1 MTLMQPK
8 CISAS
13 CGHTR
18 CAKCEV
24 YQVAVTE
31 LNESGE
37 KPRKQKKSG
46 GFNNPVEN
54 AALQSRYSS
63 TKPQYT
69 ASTAS
74 KSCNNTLDVPPTHA
88 AYFQAGH
95 DIQTTF
101 VPHLD
106 TQADQQ
112 SLNLPDTR
120 NISDHHANI
129 TLGFLDC
136 STPATASDIHSNSE
150 HHANITPGLLDFSS
164 CDFDSVIEDQAQA
177 FESVTASGGPRCNDA
192 TFHPSVAVSRDELKD
207 RLLSFHPPGAEDSDS
222 ESSSTSSSTSTPTAD
237 KILPRSSDK
246 QPRDGGQ
253 KRSTRTRKRRVKR
266 SKISSEH
273 TLPHLRASSPERQG
287 FACPFWK
294 KNPLRHRKCFKL
306 EGYKRIRDVKQ
317 HLRRK
322 HLMPVYCQR
331 CGMQFKIEDDLNKHL
346 QAVAPCQRGD
356 FEKPE
361 GITGKEKDLLAKHT
375 ARNGGFIA
383 QWENIW
389 DIVFP
394 NLEGKKPDSPYV
406 YTDQSEDLSSFIEFI
421 QYQGRPVL
429 ETTSETMF
437 IVDPVIEVINQIHS
451 LWRSQRGLHLSIQ
464 PPRPA
469 LMSSHSLSDNDTVIE
484 AHDFNYPLSMAT
496 MSTPFAPWC
505 DFDTS
510 YFIPD
515 MAP

>member
-18 CAKCEV
+18 CANCDV

-37 KPRKQKKSG
+37 KPRKQQRSG
-46 GFNNPVEN
+46 GFNNSVEN
-54 AALQSRYSS
+54 AALQSRYPS
-63 TKPQYT
+63 TEPQYT

-74 KSCNNTLDVPPTHA
+74 KSCTNTLDNPPTHA

-101 VPHLD
+101 GSHLD
-106 TQADQQ
+106 TQQ
-112 SLNLPDTR
+112 SLILSDIR
-120 NISDHHANI
+120 NISDHHAN
-129 TLGFLDC
+129 TTPGFLD
-136 STPATASDIHSNSE
+136 
-150 HHANITPGLLDFSS
+150 FSP
-164 CDFDSVIEDQAQA
+164 FDPVIEDQAQG
-177 FESVTASGGPRCNDA
+177 FESVAAGGGPRCNDA
-192 TFHPSVAVSRDELKD
+192 TFHPSVAVSRDELEN
-207 RLLSFHPPGAEDSDS
+207 RLLSFHPAGAEDSDP
-222 ESSSTSSSTSTPTAD
+222 ESSSTCSSTSTPTAD
-237 KILPRSSDK
+237 RIIPRSSDK
-246 QPRDGGQ
+246 QPWDGGQ

-273 TLPHLRASSPERQG
+273 TLPHLRASSPESQG
-287 FACPFWK
+287 FAYPFWK

-322 HLMPVYCQR
+322 HLMPVHCKR

-356 FEKPE
+356 FKEPE
-361 GITGKEKDLLAKHT
+361 GITGRQKDLLAKHT
-375 ARNGGFIA
+375 ARNGGVIA
-383 QWENIW
+383 QWANIW

-394 NLEGKKPDSPYV
+394 NIEEKKPDSPYV

-421 QYQGRPVL
+421 QYQGRPVP

-437 IVDPVIEVINQIHS
+437 IVDPVIEVINQIHG
-451 LWRSQRGLHLSIQ
+451 LWRSQRGLNLSIQ

-469 LMSSHSLSDNDTVIE
+469 LMSSYSLSDNDTVIE
-484 AHDFNYPLSMAT
+484 AHDFSYPLSMAT
-496 MSTPFAPWC
+496 MSTPFAPWF